1 MNIEL
6 TFFGIFFGGW
16 FSAQTSEDQ
25 NLKLDGLRFCGRDAS
40 IFQACDFAFL
50 LTYRTIFLM
59 DKHYHLLAYR
69 KKSIY
74 NRNWSDAI
82 LFKVKPIFFNQIFVF
97 VFHTRVFLV
106 EPYRVPKGQLISKS
120 RLARRRFSQKT
131 NGWIWFVCREE

>member
-1 MNIEL
+1 M
-6 TFFGIFFGGW
+6 GGW
-16 FSAQTSEDQ
+16 FSAQTPEDQ

-74 NRNWSDAI
+74 NRN
-82 LFKVKPIFFNQIFVF
+82 
-97 VFHTRVFLV
+97 
-106 EPYRVPKGQLISKS
+106 
-120 RLARRRFSQKT
+120 
-131 NGWIWFVCREE
+131 